1 MFQRKYSSLFHDYL
15 YSKNI
20 ILALRLTKLKHVAQG
35 FFFLTFHKL
44 LNKLKYIF
52 NLEKDEKKKKAFHIG
67 IFLFFHTVCFLCN
80 FL

>member
-1 MFQRKYSSLFHDYL
+1 MLPK
-15 YSKNI
+15 
-20 ILALRLTKLKHVAQG
+20 V